1 MPVEIKG
8 QQLRIRVNNPKKYS
22 EILTDDV
29 GESGKL
35 QRIAGRLK
43 NSNKWETQ
51 SWRLNL
57 KDYKDSADVK
67 EDVNYL
73 SISKSKKMEALRIV
87 NRYFANKHKVKN
99 KSKKKKVKR

>member
-67 EDVNYL
+67 EDVDYL
-73 SISKSKKMEALRIV
+73 KISAKD
-87 NRYFANKHKVKN
+87 KVKATN
-99 KSKKKKVKR
+99 IAEKYFKIKRVKGGRK